1 MRRTSSRRQAARA
14 GLGGC
19 GDPIHVDLPERPTID
34 DVQRFVFTPG
44 CTDATCHD
52 TTTQAGAL
60 DLSSAETSYEEL
72 VEVDASNSTAR
83 GRSLLRVVPGDPDS
97 SFLFR
102 KLVSPGPGEG
112 TPMPTVDERLTAP
125 YLDLVAR
132 WIEQG
137 ATR

>member
-1 MRRTSSRRQAARA
+1 MGA
-14 GLGGC
+14 
-19 GDPIHVDLPERPTID
+19 LPQRPTID

-44 CTDATCHD
+44 CTEASCHD
-52 TTTQAGAL
+52 TATKAGAL
-60 DLSSAETSYEEL
+60 DLSSAEVSYREL
-72 VEVDASNSTAR
+72 VEVSASNPSAK
-83 GRSLLRVVPGDPDS
+83 SQNLLRVVSGDPDS

-112 TPMPTVDERLTAP
+112 TPMPTVDDRLAAP

-137 ATR
+137 AAR